1 MTRASLPRSPKRTTA
16 SRTKLVRRTSLA
28 LLLLAEQR
36 ASAQLCTQSSPGGPN
51 CTICTTTHD
60 YSGSP
65 ISGVCDG
72 TYSGGTFGSSFLCA
86 LRLPCPPR
94 PATSAPATSPSA
106 RPTRARTR

>member
-16 SRTKLVRRTSLA
+16 SRTKLRGKSLA

-36 ASAQLCTQSSPGGPN
+36 ASAQLCTYSSPGGPN
-51 CTICTTTHD
+51 CTICTATQD
-60 YSGSP
+60 YFGTS

-72 TYSGGTFGSSFLCA
+72 TYSGGAYGSSRLCA
-86 LRLPCPPR
+86 LRLPRPPR